1 MRFHIQFRVLFV
13 LLNNNILTVKSLGDR
28 QQVFGES
35 FKCLWGNYGEIFFL
49 NKHVFPL
56 QNLHHFFIFFFKKLL
71 FFNWRII
78 ALQRCVHFCHTST
91 WIRHRYT
98 YIPSLLKLSPIFFP
112 ALQIDT
118 EPLFEFPESYSKFS
132 LAIYFIYDKVY
143 VSMPLSQ
150 FIPQWHFLPSTF
162 STP

>member
-56 QNLHHFFIFFFKKLL
+56 QNLHHCSVYTCASQEGF
-71 FFNWRII
+71 
-78 ALQRCVHFCHTST
+78 LQPQAFGNQDASHGVLTT
-91 WIRHRYT
+91 A
-98 YIPSLLKLSPIFFP
+98 PQSPIF
-112 ALQIDT
+112 L
-118 EPLFEFPESYSKFS
+118 E
-132 LAIYFIYDKVY
+132 
-143 VSMPLSQ
+143 LS
-150 FIPQWHFLPSTF
+150 HVLP
-162 STP
+162 